1 MSRAAWP
8 EKVNASMF
16 ATLAKKLF
24 GSSNDRTLK
33 QFQKRVPAINAH
45 EADTARLSDAEL
57 AARTA
62 AFRQRVA
69 NGESLDDL
77 LPEAFAF
84 LAAEGCPRGDAGAQ
98 ELGHTCKVCLVRSV
112 KCNPRIFDPPPGSCR
127 GARRCLGCMGAWAT
141 RERRLVR

>member
-77 LPEAFAF
+77 LPEAFA
-84 LAAEGCPRGDAGAQ
+84 
-98 ELGHTCKVCLVRSV
+98 TVREA
-112 KCNPRIFDPPPGSCR
+112 
-127 GARRCLGCMGAWAT
+127 ARRVLGQ
-141 RERRLVR
+141 RRHGLQQGSGKQARRKVGGGQGLTHGEPVPYVEAAIWPKRPT